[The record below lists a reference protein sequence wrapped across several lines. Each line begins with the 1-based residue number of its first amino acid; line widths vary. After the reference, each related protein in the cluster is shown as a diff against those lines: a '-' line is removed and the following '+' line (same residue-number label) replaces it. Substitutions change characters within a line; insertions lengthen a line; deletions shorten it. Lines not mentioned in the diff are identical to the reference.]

1 MSSQKILNKTKYN
14 NDNIMNNTSKIIEYV
29 YSENFFE
36 ILLKEK
42 SSFLNNIENQVLE
55 LLKLQYKDDEVK
67 YQKELA
73 IFEKNKDS
81 IKSRY
86 ELDSSIL
93 NEEYNKYI
101 QSPDNVTYLTRLRK
115 HCLNS
120 EQIPMHK
127 CTTITE
133 KYGKFIYVNN
143 INNNNVDSG
152 NGINAKSKNKLNSKN
167 YSYVICS
174 ECLYCY
180 MTSLVKV
187 YCSSCKCEY
196 YSSKIEDN
204 ENENILPAT
213 WNDYHCKPIIVNE
226 MMKCVKCENILHI
239 NLITKKLV
247 CLNKKCNFSSNPQ
260 SIVWKCKICKKD
272 FRSSAK
278 VFNPLEIK
286 ILQKEVWKS
295 LIYKNLALPQ
305 KIFCCFDKEKK
316 ENIKYFHD
324 KKCKGELYKG
334 EMNGKE
340 IVVCGKCHAVNFYEK
355 FIWTCPIC
363 NTRYYYHGKKHKNE
377 NNNLILKCNFRAKDN
392 NASLQKYISGKKHSS
407 EKVFIEFENDKNSI
421 KASTSNKIS
430 KIPGHRHN
438 FSTNIRLFTQDNE
451 ENNDENKRIN
461 YGNTLTIPSAEASN
475 SIEINKNNQTSK
487 KDDIYIQ
494 KSLYINNNIPK
505 PKFLKK
511 NKKARYQTL
520 FDILEEREK
529 YKVMNQSKESKEEI
543 NNENNNNNNDNYNKN
558 NNNNDYVN
566 SNLTNSKN
574 KMTEYFNKKRLK
586 LLKQTSKPQTS
597 MKKEKNNLI
606 HKYFMSSEKAN
617 SLKNNIM
624 TKNLTKDKGELNN
637 IINISDSEEKEKEK
651 KIIIN
656 MKENTISNNKIYDN
670 QEYEYSPI
678 KKNLRKKFSGD
689 LQNFSLRFIEGLSDY
704 KNYDLRIINGKDK
717 LYSKK
722 YKDDQSIIICDNAAN
737 DKPEEIIKNKS
748 SNKNNNLRHKISIDT
763 KKQYL
768 KESNNTYKNKN
779 NDNES
784 NKSKKKY
791 LENNLKVIGEFI
803 KNEKEKEKENSPK
816 NSLLPNDNNLNNS
829 NDNNKCIINKE
840 VKKEKKE
847 EIKEESKNEL
857 ENNNDGKKEE
867 NKLEKDSYSSSRDK
881 RKQLFKKIFLNKIKQ
896 KRLNKNKL
904 QPKIKT
910 NIKTFNYNNNKDNN
924 IKDNIIFNKNEME
937 ISPFGDIALNIVT
950 KEDFINISKE
960 CKIPTFDEND
970 ITYIKPI
977 GKGSYGVIY
986 LVEDK
991 NTKEQYALKSIL
1003 CQDKEQILKHKKEF
1017 ELCYSLNH
1025 PNFIKIY
1032 KVLFKYMDST
1042 TYILYVLM
1050 EKAETDWNTEIE
1062 KRVKSQNFYSEIEL
1076 IQILKKLV
1084 SVLCYFQKNNI
1095 AHRDVKPQ
1103 NILICSDN
1111 MYKLTDLGEAKNVV
1125 DTSELSTLKGTQ
1137 LFMSPN
1143 LYLVLKYDGSDVK
1156 VKHNPFRSDVFSL
1169 GYCFLYAMSLDLKM
1183 IKLLREETAMVDVFS
1198 IIKRFGIEYK
1208 YSTKFLNIIYKMIE
1222 TDENKRVDF
1231 IDLENELNK
1240 NF

>member
-1 MSSQKILNKTKYN
+1 MSSQKILNKNKNN

-29 YSENFFE
+29 YSENFYE
-36 ILLKEK
+36 ILIKEK
-42 SSFLNNIENQVLE
+42 SSFLSNIENQVLE
-55 LLKLQYKDDEVK
+55 MLKFQYKDNEVK
-67 YQKELA
+67 YQKELE
-73 IFEKNKDS
+73 IFEKNKES

-86 ELDSSIL
+86 ELDSSML
-93 NEEYNKYI
+93 NEEYNKYK
-101 QSPDNVTYLTRLRK
+101 QSPNNVIYLTRLRK

-120 EQIPMHK
+120 EKIPLHK
-127 CTTITE
+127 CKTITE
-133 KYGKFIYVNN
+133 QYGKFIYVNN
-143 INNNNVDSG
+143 TNNNSTG
-152 NGINAKSKNKLNSKN
+152 NGINVKNKLNSKN
-167 YSYVICS
+167 YSYIICS

-180 MTSLVKV
+180 MTSFVKI

-196 YSSKIEDN
+196 YSSKLEEN
-204 ENENILPAT
+204 ENEDILPAT
-213 WNDYHCKPIIVNE
+213 WKDYHCKPIIVNE
-226 MMKCVKCENILHI
+226 MMKCVKCENILYI
-239 NLITKKLV
+239 NLNTKKLI

-260 SIVWKCKICKKD
+260 SIIWKCKICKKD

-305 KIFCCFDKEKK
+305 KLFCCFEKEKK

-334 EMNGKE
+334 EMNEKE
-340 IVVCGKCHAVNFYEK
+340 IVICGKCHAVNFYEK

-363 NTRYYYHGKKHKNE
+363 STRYYYHGKKHKNE
-377 NNNLILKCNFRAKDN
+377 NNNLILKCNSRTKEKN
-392 NASLQKYISGKKHSS
+392 TSLQKYISGKKHSNG
-407 EKVFIEFENDKNSI
+407 KIFIEFENDKDSI
-421 KASTSNKIS
+421 KISTINKIN
-430 KIPGHRHN
+430 KVPGHRHN
-438 FSTNIRLFTQDNE
+438 FSTNIRLFTQNNE

-461 YGNTLTIPSAEASN
+461 YLNNLTIPSAEISN
-475 SIEINKNNQTSK
+475 SIENNKNNQTSK
-487 KDDIYIQ
+487 KDDKYIQ

-529 YKVMNQSKESKEEI
+529 YKVMNQSKDEI
-543 NNENNNNNNDNYNKN
+543 NNNTNNNDNNFNNNNINNNNSNNNNENN
-558 NNNNDYVN
+558 
-566 SNLTNSKN
+566 NLTNSKN

-586 LLKQTSKPQTS
+586 LLKQSKPQTS
-597 MKKEKNNLI
+597 MKKERNNLI
-606 HKYFMSSEKAN
+606 HKYFISNEKV
-617 SLKNNIM
+617 NNISNNIL
-624 TKNLTKDKGELNN
+624 TKNLTRDKKEFNN
-637 IINISDSEEKEKEK
+637 IINISDSEEKK
-651 KIIIN
+651 IIN
-656 MKENTISNNKIYDN
+656 MKENGITNNIIDNKIYEHNIYDI
-670 QEYEYSPI
+670 QEYEYGAI
-678 KKNLRKKFSGD
+678 KRNLQKKFSGD
-689 LQNFSLRFIEGLSDY
+689 LQIFSSRFMDGLSDS
-704 KNYDLRIINGKDK
+704 KNYDLRITNGKDK

-722 YKDDQSIIICDNAAN
+722 YKDDQSIIVSDIATNEQFG
-737 DKPEEIIKNKS
+737 KIIKNKS
-748 SNKNNNLRHKISIDT
+748 SNKNNNLRNKISIDT
-763 KKQYL
+763 KKKYL
-768 KESNNTYKNKN
+768 KESNNTFKNNNKN
-779 NDNES
+779 ER

-791 LENNLKVIGEFI
+791 SENNLKVIGEYI
-803 KNEKEKEKENSPK
+803 RKEKEKENNFSR
-816 NSLLPNDNNLNNS
+816 NSLQPNDNNFINNID
-829 NDNNKCIINKE
+829 NDNKNIINKE
-840 VKKEKKE
+840 IKKEEEVKKENKNEIENNDVGKSE
-847 EIKEESKNEL
+847 EIK
-857 ENNNDGKKEE
+857 
-867 NKLEKDSYSSSRDK
+867 LEKEVYNSSRDK
-881 RKQLFKKIFLNKIKQ
+881 RSQLFKKIFLNKIKQ
-896 KRLNKNKL
+896 KRMNKNKL
-904 QPKIKT
+904 QSKI
-910 NIKTFNYNNNKDNN
+910 NNNNNNKALNNDKNDNN
-924 IKDNIIFNKNEME
+924 IVDNKNEME
-937 ISPFGDIALNIVT
+937 ISPLGDVAINIVT
-950 KEDFINISKE
+950 KDDFIKISKE
-960 CKIPTFDEND
+960 CKVPTFDEND

-991 NTKEQYALKSIL
+991 NSKEQYALKSIL

-1025 PNFIKIY
+1025 PNFIKIF

-1062 KRVKSQNFYSEIEL
+1062 LRVKTQNFYSEIEL

-1095 AHRDVKPQ
+1095 SHRDIKPE

-1111 MYKLTDLGEAKNVV
+1111 NYKLTDLGEAKNIVN
-1125 DTSELSTLKGTQ
+1125 TSESSTLKGTQ

-1169 GYCFLYAMSLDLKM
+1169 GFCFLYAMSLDLKM
-1183 IKLLREETAMVDVFS
+1183 IKLLREETAMVDVLS
-1198 IIKRFGIEYK
+1198 IIKRFGIDKK
-1208 YSTKFLNIIYKMIE
+1208 YNQKFLNIIYKMIE

-1231 IDLENELNK
+1231 VDLENELNK